1 MADYVHLRAHSE
13 YSLVDGILRIKPT
26 IARVAELGMPALALT
41 DLNNMFAAV
50 KFYRAAVNTGI
61 KPILGADVLLLDD
74 QERVSKLALL
84 IMNDFGYSNL
94 VELISRAHTTGQVR
108 GQPYVKRT
116 WLSELNQGLVCLSGA
131 ASGDIGR
138 ALVNGNTKEAE
149 QLAKAWS
156 QDFED
161 RFYLEVQRTGRAG
174 DEDQLHGAVEL
185 AQKLELP
192 LVATNEV
199 CFLNPSEFEAHEAR
213 TCIHQ
218 GATLAD
224 PRRSRDYSEQQY
236 LRSPEEMAELFAD
249 LPEALENTIEIA
261 KRCNF
266 ELGLGQYYLP
276 EYPTPEDLSEADY
289 LREVAADGLSKRC
302 DSGHIDTG
310 VADLDAYHKR
320 LKLELDIII
329 EMGFAGYFLIVMD
342 FIRWAK
348 DNGIPVGPGRGS
360 GAGSLVA
367 YALEITD
374 LDPIAYDL
382 LFERFLNPER
392 VSMPDFDID
401 FCMENRD
408 RVIAYVAE
416 RYGRQAVSQIVTFG
430 TMAAKA
436 VVRDVAR
443 VQGKSYGLA
452 DRLSKMIPFEV
463 GMTLDKAFEQE
474 EKLREFLDQDE
485 EAQEIWDMALQ
496 LEGVSRNCGKHAG
509 GVVIAPTKLTDFA
522 PLYCDEA
529 GENLVT
535 QYDKD
540 DVESVGLVKFDFL
553 GLRTLTIIDWA
564 VKLVNERLE
573 REKKTPLDI
582 QVIPL
587 DDTETFELLKRAE
600 TTAVFQL
607 ESRGMKDLIKRL
619 GPENFEEI
627 VALVALFRPGPLES
641 GMVNDFIERKH
652 GKQAVAYP
660 HPKYQHEG
668 LKPVLESTYGIILY
682 QEQVMQIAQ
691 VIGGYS
697 LGGADLLRRA
707 MGKKKPEE
715 MAKQREIFTQGAA
728 DQGIDDDLATNL
740 FDLMEKFAG
749 YGFNKS
755 HSAAYA
761 LIAYQTAWLKAHYP
775 AEFMAAVMSSDMQN
789 TDKVVG
795 FIDECNR
802 MGLDI
807 TPPDVNAGSY
817 TFTVNRENQIVYG
830 LGAIKGLGEGAI
842 ESIIQGRETHRYKD
856 LHDFCA
862 RIDLKKV
869 SKRSMEALVRSGALD
884 ALVPDYPE
892 KELGWVRALL
902 TAQLP
907 DAIGHAELKIANA
920 SAGMTDMFALDPS
933 VPDDEPIEMSW
944 NDNKN
949 AKVESWTTRERLRLE
964 KETLGL
970 YLTGHPIE
978 EFAGELEDLVSSRL
992 ADLRPGENKQWLG
1005 GLILDKRTVKT
1016 KRGDLLGIL
1025 TLDDRSARVEV
1036 TLFSDAY
1043 RDAEAL
1049 LLPDTIVLIEGQV
1062 EHDDYSGNL
1071 RVRGER
1077 VKSLYELRRERIKGL
1092 HILSPEKP
1100 LDSHT
1105 LDVIKDNLK
1114 PYCGGKCP
1122 VKVEVK
1128 YNGYSGEVRLGA
1140 SWSIEPRDE
1149 ALQELRQALG
1159 PESLR
1164 LEY

>member
-1 MADYVHLRAHSE
+1 MTNFVHLRAHSE

-26 IARVAELGMPALALT
+26 VARVAELGMPALALT

-50 KFYRAAVNTGI
+50 KFYRAAVGAGI
-61 KPILGADVLLLDD
+61 KPLLGADVLLMDE
-74 QERVSKLALL
+74 QERPCKVALL
-84 IMNDFGYSNL
+84 ITSQGGYANL
-94 VELISRAHTTGQVR
+94 VEIISRAHTQGQLR
-108 GQPYVKRT
+108 GQPYVKRE
-116 WLSELNQGLVCLSGA
+116 WLAELGDGLICLSGA
-131 ASGDIGR
+131 ARGDIGR
-138 ALVNGNTKEAE
+138 ALVNGNRTEAE
-149 QLAKAWS
+149 RMARQWAA
-156 QDFED
+156 DFPD
-161 RFYLEVQRTGRAG
+161 RFYLEIQRTGRAG
-174 DEDQLHGAVEL
+174 DEDQLHGAVAL
-185 AQKLELP
+185 AEKLNLP
-192 LVATNEV
+192 LVATNDV
-199 CFLNPSEFEAHEAR
+199 CFLDTSEFEAHEAR
-213 TCIHQ
+213 TCINQ

-236 LRSPEEMAELFAD
+236 LRSPDEMTELFSD
-249 LPEALENTIEIA
+249 LPEALENTLEIA

-266 ELGLGQYYLP
+266 ALGLGEYYLP
-276 EYPTPEDLSEADY
+276 AYPTPAGQSEADY
-289 LREVAADGLSKRC
+289 LREVSASGLQKRFE
-302 DSGHIDTG
+302 SGHVETDR
-310 VADLDAYHKR
+310 ADHTEYQNR

-367 YALEITD
+367 FALEITD

-408 RVIAYVAE
+408 RVIAYVAD
-416 RYGRQAVSQIVTFG
+416 RYGREAVSQIVTFG

-463 GMTLDKAFEQE
+463 GMTLEKAFEQE
-474 EKLREFLDQDE
+474 EKLREFLDQDD

-496 LEGVSRNCGKHAG
+496 LEGISRNCGKHAG

-522 PLYCDEA
+522 PLYCDQA

-564 VKLVNERLE
+564 VKLVNERLG
-573 REKKTPLDI
+573 REQRAPLDI
-582 QVIPL
+582 QLIPL

-652 GKQAVAYP
+652 GKQAVSYP
-660 HPKYQHEG
+660 HPKYQHDG

-761 LIAYQTAWLKAHYP
+761 LIAYQTAWLKTHYP

-807 TPPDVNAGSY
+807 TPPDVNTGSY
-817 TFTVNRENQIVYG
+817 TFTVNRQNKIVYG

-842 ESIIQGRETHRYKD
+842 ESIIQGREMGQYED

-884 ALVPDYPE
+884 ALIVDYQD
-892 KELGWVRALL
+892 KDLGWVRALL

-907 DAIGHAELKIANA
+907 DAIGHAELSIANA
-920 SAGMTDMFALDPS
+920 SAGMTDMFAVDAT
-933 VPDDEPIEMSW
+933 VPDGRAPTPDQEQRRMIVQP
-944 NDNKN
+944 
-949 AKVESWTTRERLRLE
+949 WTTRERLKLE

-978 EFAGELEDLVSSRL
+978 EFSSELGDLVSNRL
-992 ADLRPGENKQWLG
+992 VDLRPGENKQWLG

-1016 KRGDLLGIL
+1016 KRGDQLCIM

-1036 TLFSDAY
+1036 TLFSDAF
-1043 RDAEAL
+1043 REAEAM
-1049 LLPDTIVLIEGQV
+1049 LLPDTIVLVEGQV

-1077 VKSLYELRRERIKGL
+1077 VKSLYDLRRERIKSL
-1092 HILSPEKP
+1092 HIRASGKP
-1100 LDSHT
+1100 MDDET
-1105 LDVIKDNLK
+1105 LGLIKDNLK
-1114 PYCGGKCP
+1114 PYCGGNCP
-1122 VKVEVK
+1122 VKVEVR
-1128 YNGYSGEVRLGA
+1128 YNGYSGDVRLGA
-1140 SWSIEPRDE
+1140 SWRIEPRDE

-1159 PESLR
+1159 PESLY